1 MSSAPG
7 GRPRSALVATRL
19 VAAALS
25 AVLLAGCGGGSDD
38 QGQGAGHGA
47 AGGHD
52 HSADAPAAVEG
63 PDDRFA
69 GLDLAEPYRRPQF
82 TLTDT
87 TGSSFDFRA
96 ATAGRPTLLFFGYTN
111 CPDVCPTT
119 MADIAVALR
128 GVDAAVLE
136 ELQVVFV
143 TTDPATDTPAV
154 LGEYLGRFDADLP
167 LTFVGLTGDQ
177 EQIDQ
182 AQLST
187 GVPLAEDQGRL
198 HSSLLLLYGTDDEAH
213 VAFDAGNTSRDI
225 AADLRLVAAGT

>member
-1 MSSAPG
+1 VSSAVG
-7 GRPRSALVATRL
+7 GRLRPAPAAVPLVAIL
-19 VAAALS
+19 LS
-25 AVLLAGCGGGSDD
+25 AVVLLTGCGRNATADGRSEGGS
-38 QGQGAGHGA
+38 
-47 AGGHD
+47 GGHD
-52 HSADAPAAVEG
+52 HSDAPATVEG
-63 PDDRFA
+63 PDDHYA
-69 GLDLAEPYRRPQF
+69 GLDLAEPYRRPSF

-87 TGSSFDFRA
+87 TGASVDFEA

-128 GVDAAVLE
+128 GLDSTLVED
-136 ELQVVFV
+136 LQVVFV

-167 LTFVGLTGDQ
+167 VPFVGLTGDQ
-177 EQIDQ
+177 AAIDQ

-213 VAFDAGNTSRDI
+213 VAFDAGNTARDI
-225 AADLRLVAAGT
+225 AADLRLVAGEA